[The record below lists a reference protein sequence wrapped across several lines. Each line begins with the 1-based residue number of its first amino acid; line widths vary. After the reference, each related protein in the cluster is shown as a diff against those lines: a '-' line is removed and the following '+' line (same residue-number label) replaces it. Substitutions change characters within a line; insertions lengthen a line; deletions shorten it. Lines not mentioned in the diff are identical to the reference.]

1 MRTLRC
7 GACTVAAA
15 ALGLLA
21 ACSSAVVQLPPPL
34 ASGATEVAVADT
46 LAASPTA
53 TKPAPAVTIM
63 SVKTRTPQPTAVVDA
78 LLGPLTYPAN
88 INPLSG
94 MLVSDPAVLQ
104 RKPLAIKIS
113 NFPRYVRP
121 QAGLAA
127 ADMVWEHYS
136 EGGTSRY
143 TAIFLGAAAERIG
156 PVRSARLIDTT
167 LVDMVNSALVASGT
181 SKGTMRRLAP
191 KPWFPAVITN
201 LTGFDCPPLCMESID
216 ANSVYTSTA
225 ALWQVLTEKNL
236 NAAAQ
241 VHGFAFQRQI
251 PAGGQPALTVGVD
264 FSSEAL
270 TEWRYNAA
278 SGNYRRWIDASPTEL
293 VEHVDAVTN
302 QQLTA
307 DTLVLI
313 FANHVVD
320 FTVPE
325 DYDADGLHSTY
336 ATEVQL
342 WGAAPRP
349 LLVFRDGQAFS
360 GQWQRA
366 DTGAL
371 PLLTDSSGAPL
382 ALRPGKIWIQVLG
395 LESDRTSTGAKWYV
409 RHHSPKDY
417 GELGPSP
424 TPSITPEG
432 FVASSTPEPTGTA
445 TATAA
450 P

>member
-1 MRTLRC
+1 M
-7 GACTVAAA
+7 
-15 ALGLLA
+15 
-21 ACSSAVVQLPPPL
+21 PPPL
-34 ASGATEVAVADT
+34 APSATAPAAAATVAAT
-46 LAASPTA
+46 PTA
-53 TKPAPAVTIM
+53 TRPAPAVTII
-63 SVKTRTPQPTAVVDA
+63 SVRTQTPQPTAVSDA

-88 INPLSG
+88 INPLTG
-94 MLVSDPAVLQ
+94 LLVSDPQVLL

-121 QAGLAA
+121 QAGLTA

-136 EGGTSRY
+136 EGGTTRY
-143 TAIFLGAAAERIG
+143 TAVYLGAAAERIG

-167 LVDMVNSALVASGT
+167 LVDMLNGALVASGT

-201 LTGFDCPPLCMESID
+201 LTGFECPPLCMESID
-216 ANSVYTSTA
+216 ANSVFTSTA
-225 ALWQVLTEKNL
+225 ALWQVLADKDL
-236 NAAAQ
+236 NAPAQ
-241 VHGFAFQRQI
+241 VHGFAYQQRI
-251 PAGGQPALTVGVD
+251 PSGGQPALTVGVD
-264 FSSEAL
+264 FSGEAL
-270 TEWRYNAA
+270 TEWRYDAPR
-278 SGNYRRWIDASPTEL
+278 GNYKRWIDSSPTEL
-293 VEHVDAVTN
+293 AEHIDAATN
-302 QQLTA
+302 QQVTA
-307 DTLVLI
+307 DTVVVL

-325 DYDADGLHSTY
+325 DYDADGVHSTY

-349 LLVFRDGQAFS
+349 LLVFRDGQAFA

-371 PLLTDSSGAPL
+371 PALTDAGGAVL
-382 ALRPGKIWIQVLG
+382 ALRPGKIWIQVVG
-395 LESDRTSTGAKWYV
+395 LESDRTATGGKWYV
-409 RHHSPKDY
+409 RHHSPKDR

-445 TATAA
+445 TTTAA

>member
-7 GACTVAAA
+7 GARTVAAA

-21 ACSSAVVQLPPPL
+21 ACSSTVVQLPPPL
-34 ASGATEVAVADT
+34 APGATEVAVADT

-225 ALWQVLTEKNL
+225 ALWQVL
-236 NAAAQ
+236 
-241 VHGFAFQRQI
+241 G
-251 PAGGQPALTVGVD
+251 
-264 FSSEAL
+264 
-270 TEWRYNAA
+270 
-278 SGNYRRWIDASPTEL
+278 
-293 VEHVDAVTN
+293 
-302 QQLTA
+302 
-307 DTLVLI
+307 
-313 FANHVVD
+313 
-320 FTVPE
+320 
-325 DYDADGLHSTY
+325 
-336 ATEVQL
+336 
-342 WGAAPRP
+342 
-349 LLVFRDGQAFS
+349 
-360 GQWQRA
+360 
-366 DTGAL
+366 
-371 PLLTDSSGAPL
+371 
-382 ALRPGKIWIQVLG
+382 
-395 LESDRTSTGAKWYV
+395 
-409 RHHSPKDY
+409 RH
-417 GELGPSP
+417 
-424 TPSITPEG
+424 
-432 FVASSTPEPTGTA
+432 
-445 TATAA
+445 
-450 P
+450 